1 MKAGFMAGTMIPQ
14 EISVAL
20 LAGGKSGE
28 REISLVS
35 GKAVYD
41 ALTEAGFSVTQID
54 PADKK
59 DLVKLIEGS
68 FDVAFLALHG
78 KLGEDGTIQG
88 MLEMIG
94 LPYTGPNVWS
104 SATAIDKAKTKAVYE
119 RVGVPTPKS
128 VLLLDPD
135 EMEVQDIV
143 ERFGTSCVIKAAT
156 EGSALGV
163 YLCNSEQEIAQAL
176 QNVFEIDDKA
186 IVETLIRGDEYT
198 VGVLG
203 TQEPYALPVIQ
214 IIPINEFYDFESKY
228 AEGGSK
234 HVCPAPLSDELTR
247 RAQEIALLAHEG
259 LECSG
264 VSRTDLLLDE
274 EGNFWAL
281 ETNTIPGMTPTSLL
295 PDAANSIGMSFTDL
309 CVTLLEDAL
318 ERASAEATKH

>member
-1 MKAGFMAGTMIPQ
+1 MAVTIDPQ

-41 ALTEAGFSVTQID
+41 ALVKVGFSVTQID
-54 PADKK
+54 PADRK
-59 DLVKLIEGS
+59 DLVKLVEGS

-88 MLEMIG
+88 MLEILG
-94 LPYTGPNVWS
+94 LPYTGPDVWS
-104 SATAIDKAKTKAVYE
+104 SATAIDKAKTKTVYE

-128 VLLLDPD
+128 VLLLNPD
-135 EMEVQDIV
+135 DMSASQIV
-143 ERFGTSCVIKAAT
+143 EEFGTSCVVKAAT

-163 YLCNSEQEIAQAL
+163 YLCNGLEEIESAL
-176 QNVFEIDDKA
+176 QKVFEIDDKA
-186 IVETLIRGDEYT
+186 IVETLIQGDEYT

-203 TQEPYALPVIQ
+203 TKDPRALPVIQ
-214 IIPINEFYDFESKY
+214 IIPVNEFYDFESKY

-234 HVCPAPLSDELTR
+234 HVCPAPLSDDLTKK
-247 RAQEIALLAHEG
+247 AQDIALLAHKG

-274 EGNFWAL
+274 QGDFWAL

-295 PDAANSIGMSFTDL
+295 PDAARSVGMSFTDL
-309 CVTLLEDAL
+309 CIDLIADAL
-318 ERASAEATKH
+318 ENSRA

>member
-1 MKAGFMAGTMIPQ
+1 MAVTIDPQ

-35 GKAVYD
+35 GKAVYE
-41 ALTEAGFSVTQID
+41 ALIEAGFSVTQID
-54 PADKK
+54 PANKK
-59 DLVKLIEGS
+59 DLVKLVEGS

-88 MLEMIG
+88 MLEILG
-94 LPYTGPNVWS
+94 VPYTGPGVWS
-104 SATAIDKAKTKAVYE
+104 SATAIDKAKTKVVYE

-128 VLLLDPD
+128 VLLLSPD
-135 EMEVQDIV
+135 EMSASQVV
-143 ERFGTSCVIKAAT
+143 EEFGTSCVIKAAT

-163 YLCNSEQEIAQAL
+163 YLCNSLEEIESAL
-176 QNVFEIDDKA
+176 QKVFEIDDKV
-186 IVETLIRGDEYT
+186 IIETLIKGDEYT

-203 TQEPYALPVIQ
+203 TKDPRVLPVIQ

-234 HVCPAPLSDELTR
+234 HVCPAPLSDDLTKK
-247 RAQEIALLAHEG
+247 AQDIALLAHKG

-274 EGNFWAL
+274 HGDFWAL

-295 PDAANSIGMSFTDL
+295 PDAAQSIDMSFTEL
-309 CVTLLEDAL
+309 CIGLISDAL
-318 ERASAEATKH
+318 ENARA

>member
-1 MKAGFMAGTMIPQ
+1 MAITIDPQ

-28 REISLVS
+28 REVSLVS

-41 ALTEAGFSVTQID
+41 ALVEAGFSVTQID

-59 DLVKLIEGS
+59 DLVKLVEGS

-88 MLEMIG
+88 MLEILG
-94 LPYTGPNVWS
+94 VPYTGPDVWS
-104 SATAIDKAKTKAVYE
+104 SATAIDKAKTKVVYE

-128 VLLLDPD
+128 VLLLSPD
-135 EMEVQDIV
+135 DMDASQVVDE
-143 ERFGTSCVIKAAT
+143 FGTSCVVKAAT

-163 YLCNSEQEIAQAL
+163 YLCNSFEEIESAL
-176 QNVFEIDDKA
+176 QEVFKIDDKV
-186 IVETLIRGDEYT
+186 IVETLIQGDEYT

-203 TQEPYALPVIQ
+203 TKDPRALPVIK

-234 HVCPAPLSDELTR
+234 HVCPAPLSDELTKK
-247 RAQEIALLAHEG
+247 AQDIALLAHKG

-264 VSRTDLLLDE
+264 VSRTDLLMDE
-274 EGNFWAL
+274 HGDFWAL

-295 PDAANSIGMSFTDL
+295 PDAARSIGMSFTDL
-309 CVTLLEDAL
+309 CIDLIADAL
-318 ERASAEATKH
+318 ENARP

>member
-1 MKAGFMAGTMIPQ
+1 MAGTMIPQ
-14 EISVAL
+14 ETSIAL

-35 GKAVYD
+35 GNAVYN
-41 ALTEAGFSVTQID
+41 ALTAAGFSVTKID
-54 PADKK
+54 PADKE

-88 MLEMIG
+88 LLEIIG
-94 LPYTGPNVWS
+94 LPYTGPKVWS

-119 RVGVPTPKS
+119 SVGVPTPQS
-128 VLLLDPD
+128 VLLLDPE
-135 EMEVQDIV
+135 EMSASDIV
-143 ERFGTSCVIKAAT
+143 ERFGTSCVVKAAT

-163 YLCNSEQEIAQAL
+163 YLCNSEQEIAEAL
-176 QNVFEIDDKA
+176 QEVFKIDDKV
-186 IVETLIRGDEYT
+186 IIETLIRGDEYT

-203 TQEPYALPVIQ
+203 TRDPCALPVIQ
-214 IIPINEFYDFESKY
+214 IIPVNEFYDFESKY

-234 HVCPAPLSDELTR
+234 HVCPAPLPEELTEK
-247 RAQEIALLAHEG
+247 AQEIALLAHEG

-274 EGNFWAL
+274 DGNFWAL

-309 CVTLLEDAL
+309 CIALLADAL
-318 ERASAEATKH
+318 DEASA

>member
-1 MKAGFMAGTMIPQ
+1 MAVTIDPQ

-35 GKAVYD
+35 GKAVYE
-41 ALTEAGFSVTQID
+41 ALIEAGFSVTQID
-54 PADKK
+54 PANKK
-59 DLVKLIEGS
+59 DLVKLVEGS

-88 MLEMIG
+88 MLEILG
-94 LPYTGPNVWS
+94 VPYTGPGVWS
-104 SATAIDKAKTKAVYE
+104 SATAIDKAKTKVVYE

-128 VLLLDPD
+128 VLLLSPD
-135 EMEVQDIV
+135 EMSASQVV
-143 ERFGTSCVIKAAT
+143 EEFGTSCVIKAAT

-163 YLCNSEQEIAQAL
+163 YLCNSLEEIESAL
-176 QNVFEIDDKA
+176 RKVFEIDDKV
-186 IVETLIRGDEYT
+186 IIETLIKGDEYT

-203 TQEPYALPVIQ
+203 TKDPRVLPVIQ

-234 HVCPAPLSDELTR
+234 HVCPAPLSNDLTKK
-247 RAQEIALLAHEG
+247 AQDIALLAHKG

-274 EGNFWAL
+274 HGDFWAL

-295 PDAANSIGMSFTDL
+295 PDAAQSIGMSFTEL
-309 CVTLLEDAL
+309 CIGLISDAL
-318 ERASAEATKH
+318 ENARA

>member
-1 MKAGFMAGTMIPQ
+1 MAVTIDPQ

-35 GKAVYD
+35 GKAVYE
-41 ALTEAGFSVTQID
+41 ALIEAGFLVTQID
-54 PADKK
+54 PANKK
-59 DLVKLIEGS
+59 DLVKLVEGS

-88 MLEMIG
+88 MLEILG
-94 LPYTGPNVWS
+94 VPYTGPGVWS
-104 SATAIDKAKTKAVYE
+104 SATAIDKAKTKVVYE

-128 VLLLDPD
+128 VLLLSPD
-135 EMEVQDIV
+135 EMSASQVV
-143 ERFGTSCVIKAAT
+143 EEFGTSCVIKAAT

-163 YLCNSEQEIAQAL
+163 YLCNSLEEIESAL
-176 QNVFEIDDKA
+176 QKVFEIDDKV
-186 IVETLIRGDEYT
+186 IIETLIKGDEYT

-203 TQEPYALPVIQ
+203 TKDPRVLPVIQ

-234 HVCPAPLSDELTR
+234 HVCPAPLSDDLTKK
-247 RAQEIALLAHEG
+247 AQDIALLAHKG

-274 EGNFWAL
+274 HGDFWAL

-295 PDAANSIGMSFTDL
+295 PDAAQSIGMSFTEL
-309 CVTLLEDAL
+309 CIGLISDAL
-318 ERASAEATKH
+318 ENARA

>member
-1 MKAGFMAGTMIPQ
+1 MAVTIDPQ

-35 GKAVYD
+35 GKAVYE
-41 ALTEAGFSVTQID
+41 ALIEAGFSVTQID
-54 PADKK
+54 PANKK
-59 DLVKLIEGS
+59 DLVKLVEGS

-88 MLEMIG
+88 MLEILG
-94 LPYTGPNVWS
+94 VPYTGPGVWS
-104 SATAIDKAKTKAVYE
+104 SATAIDKAKTKVVYE

-128 VLLLDPD
+128 VLLLSPD
-135 EMEVQDIV
+135 EMSASQVV
-143 ERFGTSCVIKAAT
+143 EEFGTSCVIKAAT

-163 YLCNSEQEIAQAL
+163 YLCNSLEEIESAL
-176 QNVFEIDDKA
+176 QKVFEIDDKV
-186 IVETLIRGDEYT
+186 IIETLIKGDEYT

-203 TQEPYALPVIQ
+203 TKDPRALPVIQ

-234 HVCPAPLSDELTR
+234 HVCPAPLSDDLAKK
-247 RAQEIALLAHEG
+247 AQDIALLAHKR

-274 EGNFWAL
+274 HGDFWAL

-295 PDAANSIGMSFTDL
+295 PDAAQSIGMSFTEL
-309 CVTLLEDAL
+309 CIGLISDAL
-318 ERASAEATKH
+318 ENARA

>member
-1 MKAGFMAGTMIPQ
+1 MAVTIDPQ
-14 EISVAL
+14 KISVAL

-35 GKAVYD
+35 GKAVHD
-41 ALTEAGFSVTQID
+41 ALVEAGFSVTQID

-59 DLVKLIEGS
+59 DLVKLVEGS

-88 MLEMIG
+88 MLEILG
-94 LPYTGPNVWS
+94 LPYTGPDVWS
-104 SATAIDKAKTKAVYE
+104 SATAIDKAKTKVVYE
-119 RVGVPTPKS
+119 RVGVPTPRS
-128 VLLLDPD
+128 VLLLSPD
-135 EMEVQDIV
+135 DMTAAQVV
-143 ERFGTSCVIKAAT
+143 EEFGTSCVVKAAT

-163 YLCNSEQEIAQAL
+163 YLCNSLDQIESAL
-176 QNVFEIDDKA
+176 REVFKIDDKV
-186 IVETLIRGDEYT
+186 IVETLVQGDEYT

-203 TQEPYALPVIQ
+203 TKDPRVLPVIQ

-234 HVCPAPLSDELTR
+234 HVCPAPLSDELTKK
-247 RAQEIALLAHEG
+247 AQDIALLAHKG

-274 EGNFWAL
+274 HGDFWAL

-295 PDAANSIGMSFTDL
+295 PDAASSIGMSFTDL
-309 CVTLLEDAL
+309 CIDLIADAL
-318 ERASAEATKH
+318 ENARA

>member
-1 MKAGFMAGTMIPQ
+1 MAVTIDPQ

-35 GKAVYD
+35 GKAVYE
-41 ALTEAGFSVTQID
+41 ALIEAGFSVTQID
-54 PADKK
+54 PANKK
-59 DLVKLIEGS
+59 DLVKLVEGS

-88 MLEMIG
+88 MLEILG
-94 LPYTGPNVWS
+94 VPYTGPGVWS
-104 SATAIDKAKTKAVYE
+104 SATAIDKAKTKVVYE

-128 VLLLDPD
+128 VLLLSPD
-135 EMEVQDIV
+135 EMSASQVV
-143 ERFGTSCVIKAAT
+143 EEFGTSCVIKAAT

-163 YLCNSEQEIAQAL
+163 YLCNSLEEIESAL
-176 QNVFEIDDKA
+176 QKVFEIDDKV
-186 IVETLIRGDEYT
+186 IIETLIKGDEYT

-203 TQEPYALPVIQ
+203 TKDPRVLPVIQ

-234 HVCPAPLSDELTR
+234 HVCPAPLSNDLTKK
-247 RAQEIALLAHEG
+247 AQEIALLAHKG

-274 EGNFWAL
+274 HGDFWAL

-295 PDAANSIGMSFTDL
+295 PDAARSIGMNFTEL
-309 CVTLLEDAL
+309 CINLISDAL
-318 ERASAEATKH
+318 ENARA

>member
-1 MKAGFMAGTMIPQ
+1 MAVTIDPQ

-41 ALTEAGFSVTQID
+41 ALVKAGFSVTQID
-54 PADKK
+54 PVDRK
-59 DLVKLIEGS
+59 DLVKLVEGS

-88 MLEMIG
+88 MLEILG
-94 LPYTGPNVWS
+94 LPYTGPDVWS
-104 SATAIDKAKTKAVYE
+104 SATAIDKAKTKTVYE

-128 VLLLDPD
+128 VLLLNPD
-135 EMEVQDIV
+135 DMSASQIV
-143 ERFGTSCVIKAAT
+143 EEFGTSCVVKAAT

-163 YLCNSEQEIAQAL
+163 YLCNGLEEIESAL
-176 QNVFEIDDKA
+176 QKVFEIDDKA
-186 IVETLIRGDEYT
+186 IVETLIQGDEYT

-203 TQEPYALPVIQ
+203 TKDPRALPVIQ
-214 IIPINEFYDFESKY
+214 IIPVNEFYDFESKY

-234 HVCPAPLSDELTR
+234 HVCPAPLSDDLTKK
-247 RAQEIALLAHEG
+247 AQDIALLAHKG

-274 EGNFWAL
+274 QGDFWAL

-295 PDAANSIGMSFTDL
+295 PDAARSVGMSFTDL
-309 CVTLLEDAL
+309 CIDLIADAL
-318 ERASAEATKH
+318 ENSRA

>member
-1 MKAGFMAGTMIPQ
+1 MAVTIDPQ
-14 EISVAL
+14 KISVAL

-35 GKAVYD
+35 GKAVHD
-41 ALTEAGFSVTQID
+41 ALVEAGFSVTQID

-59 DLVKLIEGS
+59 DLVKLVVGS

-88 MLEMIG
+88 MLEILG
-94 LPYTGPNVWS
+94 LPYTGPDVWS
-104 SATAIDKAKTKAVYE
+104 SATAIDKAKTKVVYE
-119 RVGVPTPKS
+119 RVGVPTPRS
-128 VLLLDPD
+128 VLLLSPD
-135 EMEVQDIV
+135 DMTAAQVV
-143 ERFGTSCVIKAAT
+143 EEFGTSCVVKAAT

-163 YLCNSEQEIAQAL
+163 YLCNSLDQIESAL
-176 QNVFEIDDKA
+176 REVFKIDDKV
-186 IVETLIRGDEYT
+186 IVETLVQGDEYT

-203 TQEPYALPVIQ
+203 TKDPRVLPVIQ

-234 HVCPAPLSDELTR
+234 HVCPAPLPDELTKK
-247 RAQEIALLAHEG
+247 AQDIALLAHKG

-274 EGNFWAL
+274 HGDFWAL

-309 CVTLLEDAL
+309 CIDLIADAL
-318 ERASAEATKH
+318 ENARA

>member
-1 MKAGFMAGTMIPQ
+1 MAVTIDPQ

-41 ALTEAGFSVTQID
+41 ALVKAGFSVTQID
-54 PADKK
+54 PADRK
-59 DLVKLIEGS
+59 DLVKLVEGS

-88 MLEMIG
+88 MLEILG
-94 LPYTGPNVWS
+94 LPYTGPDVWS
-104 SATAIDKAKTKAVYE
+104 SATAIDKAKTKTVYE
-119 RVGVPTPKS
+119 CVGVPTPKS
-128 VLLLDPD
+128 VLLLNPD
-135 EMEVQDIV
+135 DMSASQIV
-143 ERFGTSCVIKAAT
+143 EEFGTSCVVKAAT

-163 YLCNSEQEIAQAL
+163 YLCNGLEEIESAL
-176 QNVFEIDDKA
+176 QKVFEIDDKA
-186 IVETLIRGDEYT
+186 IVETLIQGDEYT

-203 TQEPYALPVIQ
+203 TKDPRALPVIQ
-214 IIPINEFYDFESKY
+214 IIPVNEFYDFESKY

-234 HVCPAPLSDELTR
+234 HVCPAPLPDDLTKK
-247 RAQEIALLAHEG
+247 AQDIALLAHKG

-274 EGNFWAL
+274 QGDFWAL

-295 PDAANSIGMSFTDL
+295 PDAARSVGMSFTDL
-309 CVTLLEDAL
+309 CIDLIADAL
-318 ERASAEATKH
+318 ENSRA

>member
-1 MKAGFMAGTMIPQ
+1 MAVTIDPQ

-35 GKAVYD
+35 GKAVYE
-41 ALTEAGFSVTQID
+41 ALIEAGFSVTQID
-54 PADKK
+54 PANKK
-59 DLVKLIEGS
+59 DLVKLVEGS

-88 MLEMIG
+88 MLEILG
-94 LPYTGPNVWS
+94 VPYTGPGVWS
-104 SATAIDKAKTKAVYE
+104 SATAIDKAKTKVVYE
-119 RVGVPTPKS
+119 QVGVPTPKS
-128 VLLLDPD
+128 VLLLSPD
-135 EMEVQDIV
+135 EMSASQVV
-143 ERFGTSCVIKAAT
+143 EEFGTSCVIKAAT

-163 YLCNSEQEIAQAL
+163 YLCNSLEEIESAL
-176 QNVFEIDDKA
+176 QKVFEIDDKV
-186 IVETLIRGDEYT
+186 IIETLIKGDEYT

-203 TQEPYALPVIQ
+203 TKDPCVLPVIQ

-234 HVCPAPLSDELTR
+234 HVCPAPLPNDLTKK
-247 RAQEIALLAHEG
+247 AQDIALLAHKG

-274 EGNFWAL
+274 HGDFWAL

-295 PDAANSIGMSFTDL
+295 PDAAQSIGMSFTEL
-309 CVTLLEDAL
+309 CIGLISDAL
-318 ERASAEATKH
+318 ENARA